1 DQSNALIL
9 RNHGLLSCGPTV
21 AKAFSTLWTLERACQ
36 IQLAAHSMNK
46 AVLSLPEKAF
56 HRTTDLDSQRDYHPE
71 QMVLDWLRRE
81 IDKRDPSYAT

>member
-1 DQSNALIL
+1 
-9 RNHGLLSCGPTV
+9 
-21 AKAFSTLWTLERACQ
+21 
-36 IQLAAHSMNK
+36 MNK